1 MERDFNLLNSTSLSS
16 HYVYYDRLKDE
27 DNEKYKNLYAAVH
40 NKMLQAKDAAKDSRA
55 NTAFILNQANREREK
70 ELKLIEYMTGFR
82 PSAFDW
88 GKDATNI
95 IDTLNLCLESKDI
108 YDRVSQTILNAG
120 GGRDAKGKQAYSYF
134 GGYLQ
139 STINDMLPGLIEKV
153 GAFNIDQ
160 PTIFDWIS
168 NEVMPVAIQKMF
180 DANVEE
186 GVDPKLQGAYQELSR
201 MANKFSRSGSF
212 ASQLGSIYRIDEVA
226 EEVSQLLAD
235 KTKIT
240 KMGIKSLTGNK
251 HYTYI
256 RGGLTLEAITDL
268 IFSQFRNDGHG
279 VTGGK
284 GIKADN
290 ILTIGIDYSEIENFL
305 ESRELGTRGENVDA
319 FKVLGEHLKNVS
331 NGFIVYSSAKNY
343 SITDGFR
350 DRGGFSAGSDLG
362 LGQYEELMG
371 KANKNVKTFIGA
383 IEQLADGAVGQDI
396 DQTDFADIIS
406 KNIAYL
412 LFDDYNTIG
421 AGLENG
427 PNAIHIMNLN
437 GLFVP
442 ISSILYALA
451 DAIENEES
459 IRGIVKTSIKIPKI
473 MYDTNDYGG
482 LLPGEAWR
490 KQRRVMLEDT
500 RIETHFLGNLQNML
514 KYGQFR

>member
-1 MERDFNLLNSTSLSS
+1 MSLSS
-16 HYVYYDRLKDE
+16 HYVYYDRLKDDGYE
-27 DNEKYKNLYAAVH
+27 NLYNAVR
-40 NKMLQAKDAAKDSRA
+40 NKMLQAKDVAKSSRA
-55 NTAFILNQANREREK
+55 DTSFILTQADKEREK
-70 ELKLIEYMTGFR
+70 ELALIERMTGFR
-82 PSAFDW
+82 PSPNDW
-88 GKDATNI
+88 GRDATNI
-95 IDTLNLCLESKDI
+95 IDALNLCLESKDI
-108 YDRVSQTILNAG
+108 YDRVYQTITNAG
-120 GGRDAKGKQAYSYF
+120 GGKGTKGKQAYSFF

-139 STINDMLPGLIEKV
+139 STINDRLPELIDKV
-153 GAFNIDQ
+153 GVFNIDQ
-160 PTIFDWIS
+160 PTIFDWIR

-180 DANVEE
+180 DADVEE
-186 GVDPKLQGAYQELSR
+186 GVDPKLQNAYQELTKL
-201 MANKFSRSGSF
+201 ANKFSRSGSF
-212 ASQLGSIYRIDEVA
+212 ANQLGSIYRIDEVA

-235 KTKIT
+235 RTKIS

-251 HYTYI
+251 HYTYT

-268 IFSQFRNDGHG
+268 IFMSLGKGQHG
-279 VTGGK
+279 VTGDK

-305 ESRELGTRGENVDA
+305 SSRELGTRLENVDA
-319 FKVLGEHLKNVS
+319 FVALGKHLEDAR

-350 DRGGFSAGSDLG
+350 DRGGFSAGSDLS
-362 LGQYEELMG
+362 LGQYGELMSIAG
-371 KANKNVKTFIGA
+371 KNVKTFIGA

-396 DQTDFADIIS
+396 NQSDFADIIS

-451 DAIENEES
+451 DAIDNEQS
-459 IRGIVKTSIKIPKI
+459 IKGIVKTKLDIPKI

-482 LLPGEAWR
+482 LMPGEAWR
-490 KQRRVMLEDT
+490 KQREEMLDKA
-500 RIETHFLGNLQNML
+500 RIETHFLGNLQSML
-514 KYGQFR
+514 KYGTFR